1 MKPLSSDKRYQE
13 LAEKW
18 LNHTITSEEI
28 EEFSRWYNANQDDEV
43 FLPKKFAGNEQELKK
58 RILSAVNDSITE
70 PAPRSVYSTQ
80 KWYAAAA
87 LILVVFSVGFYF
99 YQDSVKPEQSVA
111 IEPVSKI
118 ETNASPKMQP
128 QLQEEEKEVFSVK
141 ADIAAGEDKAIL
153 TLGDGSQIIL
163 DDAKNGVL
171 ANQGGNSIL
180 KAAEGELIYSF
191 INDEVPNQLTDSKA
205 NSPIYNTI
213 ETPKGGKFQ
222 VKLPDGSKVWLN
234 AASSLRFP
242 TVFRGNKRE
251 VELKGEAYF
260 EVAHDSSK
268 VFQVNARNQVVQV
281 LGTHFNINAYQDE
294 PTVNTTLLEGSVRVS
309 DLRNHISQ
317 LLKPGE
323 QSKLSEQ
330 IEVINMKNS
339 NEAVAWKD
347 GYFQFD
353 EADIKTVMR
362 QIERWYDVSIV
373 YEGDLPAYKFGGE
386 IERSL
391 SLLQVLKI
399 LEKTKI
405 HFRLEGREVI
415 VMP

>member
-18 LNHTITSEEI
+18 LNHTISRQEI
-28 EEFSRWYNANQDDEV
+28 EDFSKWYNARQDDDV
-43 FLPKKFAGNEQELKK
+43 SLPENFASNEQELKK
-58 RILSAVNDSITE
+58 RIFLGINDNISK
-70 PAPRSVYSTQ
+70 PVLPSVFKFQ

-87 LILVVFSVGFYF
+87 LVLVVLSIGLYF
-99 YQDSVKPEQSVA
+99 YSDTRKPNQSVVV
-111 IEPVSKI
+111 EPVLKPTIVVPSK
-118 ETNASPKMQP
+118 ALP
-128 QLQEEEKEVFSVK
+128 QVPEKKEEAFLAKN
-141 ADIAAGEDKAIL
+141 DIAAGANKAIL
-153 TLGDGSQIIL
+153 TLGDGTKIIL
-163 DDAKNGVL
+163 DDAKKGIL
-171 ANQGGNSIL
+171 ANQGGNSVL
-180 KAAEGELIYSF
+180 KAAEGEVIYSF
-191 INDEVPNQLTDSKA
+191 LKDDINNQLAEVKV
-205 NSPIYNTI
+205 NRVIYNTI

-242 TVFRGNKRE
+242 TAFIGNKRE
-251 VELKGEAYF
+251 VVLKGEAYF

-268 VFQVNARNQVVQV
+268 VFQVSARNQVVQV

-309 DLRNHISQ
+309 DLRSHTSQ

-330 IEVINMKNS
+330 IEVINMKNT

-373 YEGDLPAYKFGGE
+373 YEGDLPDYKFGGE